1 MEKGLQNVFHLW
13 VLLVDTWCKLAKPHD
28 MYVSIIFLL
37 ELLVARYLIVKDL
50 VIIAKTRQDH
60 CVWKKLIQI
69 LHLMSYFRPHS
80 IPVICFAIL
89 RRKSM
94 PYEISQQ

>member
-28 MYVSIIFLL
+28 MHVSIIFLL

-50 VIIAKTRQDH
+50 VIVAEAWQDH
-60 CVWKKLIQI
+60 SIREKLIQI

-80 IPVICFAIL
+80 MPVICFAIL
-89 RRKSM
+89 RRKPM

>member
-13 VLLVDTWCKLAKPHD
+13 ILLVDTWCKLAKPHD
-28 MYVSIIFLL
+28 MYVSIIFFL

-50 VIIAKTRQDH
+50 VIIAEAWQDH
-60 CVWKKLIQI
+60 CVWEKLIQI

-80 IPVICFAIL
+80 MPIICFAVF
-89 RRKSM
+89 RRKPM
-94 PYEISQQ
+94 PNEISQQ